1 MHPVTGDQ
9 IPALP
14 MIFRHEGA
22 GVVEDIGSWSPTCPQ
37 RSLAMSS
44 AAPPMPESAR
54 SVRSARQAATPTAA
68 SRWTCKPAWAEQMP
82 SEGGIYRTRA
92 EHVVQ
97 NHCSAADH
105 TGLIAVRGRQN
116 S

>member
-1 MHPVTGDQ
+1 
-9 IPALP
+9 
-14 MIFRHEGA
+14 
-22 GVVEDIGSWSPTCPQ
+22 
-37 RSLAMSS
+37 
-44 AAPPMPESAR
+44 MPGSAR
-54 SVRSARQAATPTAA
+54 SVRSARQAATPTAD
-68 SRWTCKPAWAEQMP
+68 SRWMCKPAWVEPKP

-105 TGLIAVRGRQN
+105 TGLITVGGRQN